1 LLDNLILECL
11 TPILLFDGKLT
22 DDYFKKY
29 NIKLDKIKDNE
40 CYLILQ
46 KEITSYMATT
56 NHYAVKNNYYDYY
69 DYYDY
74 SSYEDSSPV
83 FKTKIKLNEQTCE
96 VYYKYK
102 LINDSC
108 YYSKPSN
115 ELVKIYIRCK
125 FT

>member
-1 LLDNLILECL
+1 M
-11 TPILLFDGKLT
+11 
-22 DDYFKKY
+22 
-29 NIKLDKIKDNE
+29 
-40 CYLILQ
+40 ILQ
-46 KEITSYMATT
+46 KEITSYLADT
-56 NHYAVKNNYYDYY
+56 NYYAITYNYYDYF
-69 DYYDY
+69 DYN
-74 SSYEDSSPV
+74 SYEDSAPV

-108 YYSKPSN
+108 DYSKLSN